1 MICIVG
7 NRPVLQIGRQ
17 QVTGYDT
24 VWLRQAIIRGA
35 EAAEREDFPFID
47 DLMEG
52 ILHYLENKCPLR
64 VLTIEELHSRV
75 RRMLERIGCQAI
87 AQTLPLLAPPVTLS
101 LGRAA
106 REAGNGFEL
115 AFFNQIHDEIEDL
128 RLHGVEELRFIDTR
142 DCVRILRG
150 VSQWNRPCDRLH
162 EEIVTFLMTHGHPT
176 VPNPREIKLRLKLN
190 TSRV

>member
-7 NRPVLQIGRQ
+7 NRPVLQVGRQ
-17 QVTGYDT
+17 QVTGYGT
-24 VWLRQAIIRGA
+24 TWLRQTIIRGA

-52 ILHYLENKCPLR
+52 IIHYLENKCPLR

-75 RRMLERIGCQAI
+75 RRMLERIGCDAI

-101 LGRAA
+101 LERAA
-106 REAGNGFEL
+106 RQAGNGFEL

-128 RLHGVEELRFIDTR
+128 RLHGVEELRFTDTR
-142 DCVRILRG
+142 NCVKLLRG
-150 VSQWNRPCDRLH
+150 VTRWNSPCDRLH
-162 EEIVTFLMTHGHPT
+162 AEIITFLTTHGQST
-176 VPNPREIKLRLKLN
+176 LPNPKEIRLSLI
-190 TSRV
+190 

>member
-24 VWLRQAIIRGA
+24 AWLRQAIIRGA

-52 ILHYLENKCPLR
+52 ILHYLEHKCSLR
-64 VLTIEELHSRV
+64 VLTIEDLHARV
-75 RRMLERIGCQAI
+75 RRMLERIGCDAI
-87 AQTLPLLAPPVTLS
+87 AQTLPLIAPPITIS
-101 LGRAA
+101 LERAA

-115 AFFNQIHDEIEDL
+115 AFFNNIHDEIEDL
-128 RLHGVEELRFIDTR
+128 RMHGVEELHFTDTR
-142 DCVRILRG
+142 NCVKLLRG
-150 VSQWNRPCDRLH
+150 ATHWNRPCDRLH
-162 EEIVTFLMTHGHPT
+162 DEIVTFLTTHGHT
-176 VPNPREIKLRLKLN
+176 SQPNPHKIRINLI
-190 TSRV
+190 